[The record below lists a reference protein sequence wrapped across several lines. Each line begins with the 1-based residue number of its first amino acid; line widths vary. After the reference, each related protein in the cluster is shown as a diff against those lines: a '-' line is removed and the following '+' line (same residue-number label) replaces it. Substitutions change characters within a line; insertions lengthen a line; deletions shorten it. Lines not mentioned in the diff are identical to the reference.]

1 MQRIEV
7 QNFGPIKNM
16 TLDIKDYMIFI
27 GPQASGKST
36 LAKLVW
42 LYYRFSRDVAIH
54 YNVVIFQ
61 KSVQFITHLN
71 VIDFILSLARHD
83 NYIDKKYIKPNTKII
98 FYYTDNIYVD
108 IIQRTVSPDLDKVLL
123 DIFKEYKRIRE
134 LRFDTDI
141 SFEKSN
147 ILRES
152 FYSDIINSVNDLT
165 NLSAE
170 SIFIPAGR
178 MNYFKAGEK
187 ENNLLDFILGDLFT
201 NRKEKVSPLFENL
214 KKAILKG
221 KVAIVQNV
229 NKETSLEEYSPVIS
243 GEGFQVPIQQAS
255 SGQQEAMGII
265 LTVEYLLKQKTVYYT
280 IIEEPE
286 AHLFPEAQ
294 RDLTYLISL
303 LANQD
308 RNQVLLTTHSPYIL
322 AALNNLMKAYTVGQV
337 ARNESAVNDIIAREL
352 WVNPEQ
358 VFVGYM
364 ENGEIKNIV
373 NEELLQIEHDCLDS
387 VSTDIMIKFDQLLD
401 IQYA

>member
-7 QNFGPIKNM
+7 QNFGPIKNI

-36 LAKLVW
+36 LAKLVY
-42 LYYRFSRDVAIH
+42 LYYRFAKNLASH
-54 YNVVIFQ
+54 YNTWVFQ
-61 KSVQFITHLN
+61 KSVQLTTHLK
-71 VIDFILSLARHD
+71 VVDFIVSIAQLNS
-83 NYIDKKYIKPNTKII
+83 YIDNKYIKPNTKII
-98 FYYTDNIYVD
+98 FYYADNIYVD

-152 FYSDIINSVNDLT
+152 FYSDITNSVNDLT

-170 SIFIPAGR
+170 ATFILAGR
-178 MNYFKAGEK
+178 MSYFNEK
-187 ENNLLDFILGDLFT
+187 ENTFLDFILGDLFA

-243 GEGFQVPIQQAS
+243 GEGFDVSIQQAS
-255 SGQQEAMGII
+255 SGQQEAMSII
-265 LTVEYLLKQKTVYYT
+265 LTVEYLLKQKTANYT

-352 WVNPEQ
+352 WVNPTQ

-387 VSTDIMIKFDQLLD
+387 VSTDIMAKFDQLLD